1 MPHVPSPKP
10 KPHSW
15 RFLTENLP
23 AIVSGLE
30 RAEFDFIYSA
40 APSTFDY
47 FLTYLDVA
55 GLRPLLVEC
64 PDARQR
70 RSIPAVLLAETLLVR
85 PLFGA
90 SSLAQLGPVL
100 STSPAVLQ
108 LLGFT
113 AVEIE
118 QGFRSNA
125 GQRPFDEEA
134 LANWA
139 AGVASEDWFSHGL
152 AVLAQIIAFHPKYF
166 RGATVVVDSKG
177 VYAPAGKGGLPAVEL
192 KACTLSLLVEGRA
205 LPLVWRLVDKNVGE
219 VTVGKE
225 LLARALPLL
234 VAAGVEGLLL
244 DGGYLDGE
252 WLGELH
258 RQFGLRIMIRVR
270 EDMTLTQDALG
281 VATSAGGRWVA
292 PPAWQEAPAPKIKGK
307 PRPTRHVLLV
317 KGLTTWETVG
327 EAVDALV
334 IRDTYPDGKVQYTVI
349 ACLGYQ
355 QEDPLVLLSGWR
367 GRWSI
372 EEFFMVADR
381 YQKLGRLFPCRV
393 GFARTWVHF
402 AFLAYTLLWLFDH
415 YEPPEPLRPPRS
427 GGDIIVITG
436 GYFALLRLGHFVSL
450 ILDHHDAWQGRRAE
464 VLARLG
470 MDPSPP

>member
-1 MPHVPSPKP
+1 VPSPKP
-10 KPHSW
+10 KSHSW

-23 AIVSGLE
+23 AIVSGLA

-40 APSTFDY
+40 APTTFDC

-55 GLRPLLVEC
+55 GIRPLLVEC

-90 SSLAQLGPVL
+90 SSLAELGPVL
-100 STSPAVLQ
+100 CTSPAVLQ

-113 AVEIE
+113 AVQIE
-118 QGFRSNA
+118 QGFRANA
-125 GQRPFDEEA
+125 GRRPFDEEA

-139 AGVASEDWFSHGL
+139 AGVEGEDWFSHGL
-152 AVLAQIIAFHPKYF
+152 RVLERIIAFHPEYF

-205 LPLVWRLVDKNVGE
+205 LPLVWRLVEKHVGE

-225 LLARALPLL
+225 LLAHALPLL
-234 VAAGVEGLLL
+234 VGAGVAELVL
-244 DGGYLDGE
+244 DGGYIDGQ

-258 RQFGLRIMIRVR
+258 RQFGLRILIRVR
-270 EDMTLTQDALG
+270 EDMALSRDALG
-281 VATSAGGRWVA
+281 VATSPGGRWVA
-292 PPAWQEAPAPKIKGK
+292 PPAWQEAPAPKLKGK
-307 PRPTRHVLLV
+307 PRPLRQVLLV
-317 KGLTTWETVG
+317 RELTTWEAIG
-327 EAVDALV
+327 QAVDALV
-334 IRDTYPDGKVQYTVI
+334 IRDTYPDGTVQYTVVAAI
-349 ACLGYQ
+349 GHQ
-355 QEDPLVLLSGWR
+355 QDDPLALLADWR
-367 GRWSI
+367 GRWAI
-372 EEFFMVADR
+372 EEFFMIADR
-381 YQKLGRLFPCRV
+381 YQKLGRLFPCRK

-436 GYFALLRLGHFVSL
+436 GYFALLRLGNFVSI
-450 ILDHHDAWQGRRAE
+450 ILDHNDVWQGRRAE